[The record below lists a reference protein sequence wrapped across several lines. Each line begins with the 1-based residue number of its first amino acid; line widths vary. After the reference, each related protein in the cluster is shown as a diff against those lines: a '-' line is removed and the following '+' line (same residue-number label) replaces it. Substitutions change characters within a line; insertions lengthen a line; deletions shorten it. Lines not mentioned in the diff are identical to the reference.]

1 MVDVLQNTKRRASL
15 RDMRTAV
22 TSRIRSKPTI
32 EGQRYLDL
40 YVLQRDRFRWKRLW
54 DQAQRSMDSIDA
66 ALRSM
71 GFGPE
76 QINPCQA
83 ARPVQPGQAK
93 DAGKTAHAAARTID
107 LGAAKKQ
114 TRTRN
119 GVTK

>member
-1 MVDVLQNTKRRASL
+1 
-15 RDMRTAV
+15 MRTAV

-71 GFGPE
+71 GFEPE
-76 QINPCQA
+76 QINPPKA
-83 ARPVQPGQAK
+83 NRPAQPGQAK
-93 DAGKTAHAAARTID
+93 GVVKTAHAAARTID
-107 LGAAKKQ
+107 LGTAKQQ

-119 GVTK
+119 GATT

>member
-71 GFGPE
+71 GFVPE
-76 QINPCQA
+76 DLNAPTA
-83 ARPVQPGQAK
+83 TRPAKPGQAK
-93 DAGKTAHAAARTID
+93 GAVKTAHAAARTID

-119 GVTK
+119 GATV